1 MADCGY
7 LYLCPTPI
15 GNLEDITLRV
25 LKVLNEVDIIAAE
38 DTRHTIKLLNY
49 YNIKKPLT
57 SYHEHNKKDK
67 GIKLI
72 EELKNGKSIALVTDA
87 GTPGI
92 SDPGADLVKLC
103 IEEKVK
109 VIPLP
114 GAVAAITA
122 LIASGLD
129 TSSFVFEGF
138 LPQKKKYRD
147 EVLKRIYLEERTIII
162 YEAPHRLKSTISELA
177 EHIKG
182 RKIVIARELTK
193 IHEEFIRGYI
203 EDIIEKIDKEIKGE
217 IIILI
222 EGKKKKDRV
231 VKNPEELL
239 RKYIKNGISKKE
251 AVKIIS
257 EELNISKNEIYRL
270 SLDLEDL

>member
-1 MADCGY
+1 MADYGN

-25 LKVLNEVDIIAAE
+25 LKVLNKVDIIAAE

-57 SYHEHNKKDK
+57 SYHEHNKRDK

-147 EVLKRIYLEERTIII
+147 EVLKRIQLEERTIII

-177 EHIKG
+177 EHIKS

-251 AVKIIS
+251 AVKMIS

>member
-1 MADCGY
+1 MADCGN

-25 LKVLNEVDIIAAE
+25 LKVLNKVDIIAAE

-57 SYHEHNKKDK
+57 SYHEHNKRDK

-177 EHIKG
+177 EHIKS

-251 AVKIIS
+251 AVKMIS